1 MRNPVAQQFST
12 DAFDRSEVCWKLI
25 LCRKFLVDPQIS
37 IALSCL
43 RQFISELVSLP
54 NSNVESGQFS
64 LVWIFYSR
72 LQIQRF
78 SFLRSFL
85 RPPPPPAP
93 PLPPR
98 PPYVEG
104 KLGRGENESAR
115 GTMGR
120 EKRAREA
127 PAFFLF
133 PLFTAHLLALFNP
146 KILQILTHL
155 SFQIFSSPQLSVTYL

>member
-85 RPPPPPAP
+85 RPPPPPPRLFRRGPLMSKGSWGEGKMKARGGRWEGKREQGR
-93 PLPPR
+93 LPP
-98 PPYVEG
+98 
-104 KLGRGENESAR
+104 
-115 GTMGR
+115 
-120 EKRAREA
+120 
-127 PAFFLF
+127 
-133 PLFTAHLLALFNP
+133 
-146 KILQILTHL
+146 
-155 SFQIFSSPQLSVTYL
+155 FSSSHCLPHTCWHFLIPKFSKS